1 MNMDDPPPHSLKDSN
16 VSLKLKTMEKEVE
29 VRSLACSISG
39 VKGHFGAPGWGLGR
53 MTSKWII

>member
-53 MTSKWII
+53 MTSK